1 MAPISGRART
11 RRSERAFQALIFILI
26 IKNERIIIVIVR
38 IGVDV
43 ECIIIV
49 IVQNDVVIIVILD
62 AFFGESSRNLR
73 GRAFFLVVLAG
84 AFQDHF
90 GFFAAEFL
98 GVFLVVDVVFIFVVD
113 VVVIVALVLALAFDG
128 DVILVVIII
137 VIVVRLDGGAGGLG
151 FHFRDRGLD
160 HFIFGIELIATF
172 GANGRALVKVVET
185 GFAVWAD
192 LLGSEF
198 VFRHRAAPFGVS
210 MILVWRALAMNA
222 ARCQSPNSRKKQ
234 CNRNLIMVWT
244 SRPVSRLH
252 GVLRAPG
259 DKSCSHRALIM
270 GGIAHG
276 TSHFTG
282 LLEGDDVLRTGA
294 AMQALGATVARTG
307 AGQWE
312 VTGTGARGLT
322 SPAAA
327 LDFGN
332 SGTGSRLMMGL
343 MAGYALTAELCGDAS
358 LSARP
363 MNRILTP
370 LRQMGLTDTAEPHG
384 RLPFR
389 LTGSAALQ
397 AITYAPPQASAQI
410 KSAVMLAGLNAH
422 GTTIVE
428 EAKPTRDHTE
438 RMLRGFGAEVGVTR
452 GAGQARTISLL
463 GGQKL
468 SGIEAAIPG
477 DPSSAAFLIAAGL
490 ISPDGNVLVEG
501 VMSNPTRSGFYDLA
515 ELMGARLGAEDT
527 GDAAGERLIDIL
539 SGSAALIGRNVPE
552 RLVPSMIDEF
562 PILGV
567 LAAFATGETV
577 VTGAEELRVKETDR
591 VKAVAD
597 MLRANGVEAEERED
611 GFVVQGCG
619 GPPPGGGLV
628 ETRHDHRIAMSA
640 LVMGTASQKPV
651 SVDDVS
657 MIDTSYPDFLSH
669 MAMLGADISEGAA

>member
-11 RRSERAFQALIFILI
+11 RRSKRAFQALIFILI

-38 IGVDV
+38 IGVDI
-43 ECIIIV
+43 ECIIVV
-49 IVQNDVVIIVILD
+49 IVQNDVIIIVILD
-62 AFFGESSRNLR
+62 AFFGESGRNLR
-73 GRAFFLVVLAG
+73 GRAFFLVVLAS

-90 GFFAAEFL
+90 GFFAAELL

-137 VIVVRLDGGAGGLG
+137 VIVVRLDGGAGSLG

-234 CNRNLIMVWT
+234 CNRKLIMVWT
-244 SRPVSRLH
+244 SRLVSRLH

-294 AMQALGATVARTG
+294 AMQALGATVTRTG
-307 AGQWE
+307 TGQWE
-312 VTGTGARGLT
+312 VTGTGA
-322 SPAAA
+322 
-327 LDFGN
+327 
-332 SGTGSRLMMGL
+332 RLMMGL

-438 RMLRGFGAEVGVTR
+438 RMLRGFGAEVGVSR

-468 SGIEAAIPG
+468 SAIEAAIPG

-527 GDAAGERLIDIL
+527 GDAAGERLIDIQ

-591 VKAVAD
+591 VKAVVD

-640 LVMGTASQKPV
+640 LIMGTASQKPV
-651 SVDDVS
+651 SVDDIS
-657 MIDTSYPDFLSH
+657 MIDTSYPEFLSH
-669 MAMLGADISEGAA
+669 MATLGADISEG